1 MLCHGVLNMQEKKNG
16 LEPNEMILSIG
27 IKHGFEAMCDVH
39 EAIEA
44 LVHFFI
50 HGIVMYSLL

>member
-39 EAIEA
+39 EATKA
-44 LVHFFI
+44 LLFV
-50 HGIVMYSLL
+50 GGGRGS